1 MPGLTRQSG
10 FSFLNRPPRQKRQV
24 IPHYLPTDGIK
35 QSCNH
40 NILCYYKLCS
50 FSSHGIPPS
59 FALKDCTSL
68 ANNPSSAQHRGMRP
82 TMTVPDNLPNILR
95 ELCHSQA
102 LAVLAT
108 AAGSAPY
115 ANLVAVAFAIDLR
128 HFFFATPRSTRK
140 WHNLSS
146 NPQIS
151 LLIDNRSNQVADFKR
166 AAAATILGTARE
178 LSKADRE
185 EGQKLYLAKHPH
197 LSEFL
202 AGPDCALFQVKIE
215 QIYLVTHFQEVMQ
228 FDFTA

>member
-1 MPGLTRQSG
+1 M
-10 FSFLNRPPRQKRQV
+10 V
-24 IPHYLPTDGIK
+24 
-35 QSCNH
+35 
-40 NILCYYKLCS
+40 
-50 FSSHGIPPS
+50 
-59 FALKDCTSL
+59 TS
-68 ANNPSSAQHRGMRP
+68 
-82 TMTVPDNLPNILR
+82 DNLPNILR
-95 ELCHSQA
+95 DLCRNQP

-128 HFFFATPRSTRK
+128 HLFFATSRTTRK

-151 LLIDNRSNQVADFKR
+151 LLIDNRSNQVADFNK
-166 AAAATILGTARE
+166 AAAATILGKAQE
-178 LSKADRE
+178 LNEGNRE

-202 AGPDCALFQVKIE
+202 AAPDCALFQVRIE

-228 FDFTA
+228 FDFSL